1 MRLGNSFNYRVGVII
16 PVYNRG
22 DLFNATLNSLENQF
36 YKDFLT
42 IVIDDGS
49 TENIKNICEQH
60 KNRINIYYIRNKEN
74 LGIAKTRQKGID
86 FIIEKNIPYFTF
98 IDSDDL
104 LLPHSLEMLL
114 MGIYYSDEDMC
125 VGDRLQVHQDNFK
138 LNGVHSNIENTIW
151 ITNKMYKTQFIKNNN
166 IVIKNLSC
174 HEDLYFSLRV
184 LNNLPNIRYLNE
196 VTYIQLNEPTSYT
209 SQIDCFS
216 KDCMEYT
223 YLQAV
228 CQALLDSNNIHPLTM
243 QFLFLCYKDYQLCK
257 LRNIDLTEINE
268 LLYQVGNFFQMEE
281 VDDETWFKLISYLTP
296 IAFLDKNFGDYDDI
310 EQIVLFEET
319 FYKWC
324 NKFNL
329 IKTNIFPVKNL
340 DFFRLKKQHDNSE
353 VDMDY
358 ARYANDNKI

>member
-1 MRLGNSFNYRVGVII
+1 MRLDNSFNYRVGVII

-60 KNRINIYYIRNKEN
+60 KNRIDIYYIRNKEN

-138 LNGVHSNIENTIW
+138 LNGVVN
-151 ITNKMYKTQFIKNNN
+151 
-166 IVIKNLSC
+166 V
-174 HEDLYFSLRV
+174 V
-184 LNNLPNIRYLNE
+184 A
-196 VTYIQLNEPTSYT
+196 
-209 SQIDCFS
+209 
-216 KDCMEYT
+216 EY
-223 YLQAV
+223 
-228 CQALLDSNNIHPLTM
+228 S
-243 QFLFLCYKDYQLCK
+243 
-257 LRNIDLTEINE
+257 
-268 LLYQVGNFFQMEE
+268 
-281 VDDETWFKLISYLTP
+281 TP
-296 IAFLDKNFGDYDDI
+296 
-310 EQIVLFEET
+310 
-319 FYKWC
+319 
-324 NKFNL
+324 
-329 IKTNIFPVKNL
+329 
-340 DFFRLKKQHDNSE
+340 
-353 VDMDY
+353 
-358 ARYANDNKI
+358 